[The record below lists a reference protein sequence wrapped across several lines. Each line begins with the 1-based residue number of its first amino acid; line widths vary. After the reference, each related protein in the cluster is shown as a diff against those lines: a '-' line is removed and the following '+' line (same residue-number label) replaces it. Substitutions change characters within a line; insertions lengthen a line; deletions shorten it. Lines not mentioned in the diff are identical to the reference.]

1 MSILLALLIFS
12 VLVLFH
18 EFGHFLFAKLNHI
31 TVLEFSL
38 GMGPKLFSFERGG
51 TLYCLK
57 LLPFGGSCMMQGEDG
72 EDELEGSFNAAPVWG
87 RISVVA
93 AGPIFNFILAFIFA
107 MVVVGISG
115 FDRPTVTMVEEGSA
129 AEAAGLRTGDQITKF
144 DGYGVSL
151 GRDLY
156 MYINLVG
163 APDDQVQV
171 EYLRDGVKQS
181 LSYVPDSEERYM
193 LGFNY
198 YADDQE
204 PLVASVSLGGAM
216 AKAGVKSGD
225 VILELDGT
233 VIDTG
238 TELEKYMADHPM
250 DGSVIHIV
258 YKQGNKI
265 KEADVTPSVQE
276 AVNIGFSYNMAYE
289 KAAALGILRY
299 GFEEVKYWVKTT
311 VLSLR
316 MLVTGKVGI
325 NDMSGPVGIVSTIG
339 DTYEESKS
347 YGAAVTLAT
356 MLELVILLS
365 ANLGVMNLLPI
376 PALDGGRLIFLLVE
390 AVRRKPVNREL
401 EGKIH
406 FAGFALL
413 MLLIVYVSV
422 HDIVK
427 LF

>member
-38 GMGPKLFSFERGG
+38 GMGPKLFSWEKGG

-72 EDELEGSFNAAPVWG
+72 EDESEGSFNTAPVWG

-93 AGPIFNFILAFIFA
+93 AGPIFNFILAFLFA

-129 AEAAGLRTGDQITKF
+129 AEAAGLQTGDQITKF

-156 MYINLVG
+156 MYMNLVG
-163 APDDQVQV
+163 APEDTIRV
-171 EYLRDGVKQS
+171 EYLRDGARQS
-181 LSYVPDSEERYM
+181 LAYEPDTEERYM

-198 YADDQE
+198 YADANE
-204 PLVASVSLGGAM
+204 ATVASVSLGGAM
-216 AKAGVKSGD
+216 AKAGVKTGD
-225 VILELDGT
+225 IILEVNDT
-233 VIDTG
+233 VIASG
-238 TELEKYMADHPM
+238 AELENYMADHPM
-250 DGSVIHIV
+250 DGSAIHVV
-258 YKQGNKI
+258 YKQGNKV
-265 KEADVTPSVQE
+265 KEADITPTVQK
-276 AVNIGFSYNMAYE
+276 AVNIGFSYNLVYE
-289 KAAALGILRY
+289 KVGGLDILRY
-299 GFEEVKYWVKTT
+299 GFEEVKYWIKTT

-339 DTYEESKS
+339 DTYEESRS
-347 YGAAVTLAT
+347 YGVAVTLAT

-390 AVRRKPVNREL
+390 AIRRKPVNREL

-413 MLLIVYVSV
+413 MLLIVYVSI

>member
-1 MSILLALLIFS
+1 MSILLALVIFS

-38 GMGPKLFSFERGG
+38 GMGPKLLSFEKGG

-57 LLPFGGSCMMQGEDG
+57 LFPFGGSCMMQGEDG
-72 EDELEGSFNAAPVWG
+72 EDETEGSFNAAPVWG

-93 AGPIFNFILAFIFA
+93 AGPIFNFILAFLFA

-115 FDRPTVTMVEEGSA
+115 FDRPVVTTVEEGSA
-129 AEAAGLRTGDQITKF
+129 AEAAGLQVGDQITKF

-156 MYINLVG
+156 MYMNLVG
-163 APDDQVQV
+163 APDDQVRV

-181 LSYVPDSEERYM
+181 LVYVPDSEERYM

-198 YADDQE
+198 YADEQE

-216 AKAGVKSGD
+216 AEAGVKSGD

-233 VIDTG
+233 AIHTG
-238 TELEKYMADHPM
+238 AELEKYMADHPM
-250 DGSVIHIV
+250 DGSVIHMV
-258 YKQGNKI
+258 YKRGDKVE
-265 KEADVTPSVQE
+265 EADVTPSMHM
-276 AVNIGFSYNMAYE
+276 AVDIGFGYNMAYE
-289 KAAALGILRY
+289 KADALGVLRY
-299 GFEEVKYWVKTT
+299 GFEEVKYWIKTT

-325 NDMSGPVGIVSTIG
+325 NDMSGPVGIV
-339 DTYEESKS
+339 DAVDKTYQSSRSAGMKILILNLLDF
-347 YGAAVTLAT
+347 A
-356 MLELVILLS
+356 ILLT
-365 ANLGVMNLLPI
+365 ANLGIMNLLPI
-376 PALDGGRLIFLLVE
+376 PALDGGRLVFLFVE
-390 AVRRKPVNREL
+390 AVRGKRVPPEK
-401 EGKIH
+401 EGMVH
-406 FAGFALL
+406 FAGLAVL
-413 MLLIVYVSV
+413 MVLMVVVMYN
-422 HDIVK
+422 DIVK
-427 LF
+427 LL